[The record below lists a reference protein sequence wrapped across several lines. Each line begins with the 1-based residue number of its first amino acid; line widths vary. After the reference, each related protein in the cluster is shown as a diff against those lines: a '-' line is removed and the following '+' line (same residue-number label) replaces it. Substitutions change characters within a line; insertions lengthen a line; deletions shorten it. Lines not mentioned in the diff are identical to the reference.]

1 MQTIFQVEQRTKNG
15 CINLCKS
22 VCWFVGKTIKIRSIG
37 SIGLVHVCRQQAQGF
52 NLAFRSA
59 SQSIKRISTEKLKLH
74 NCLQTSWLILQTYFQ
89 VQERL
94 KLFVGL
100 QSSKFKSE
108 ISISLITVWCNIWF
122 GIHWW
127 AGLLVKWLLLHIRRV
142 NIDREAFNL
151 QGVLWS
157 YYSNYFIN
165 LYKFLGNRIWN

>member
-1 MQTIFQVEQRTKNG
+1 MSADSK
-15 CINLCKS
+15 LK
-22 VCWFVGKTIKIRSIG
+22 
-37 SIGLVHVCRQQAQGF
+37 GLILPF
-52 NLAFRSA
+52 WSA

-122 GIHWW
+122 GINWW
-127 AGLLVKWLLLHIRRV
+127 AALSVEWLLLHIRRV

-157 YYSNYFIN
+157 CYSIFFIN
-165 LYKFLGNRIWN
+165 KLILTFRLNLNWN